1 MRVDAAEIGHNQG
14 IRRDLGIAFW
24 HTELFEGCDQESA

>member
-1 MRVDAAEIGHNQG
+1 MRVHSAQIGHDQG

-24 HTELFEGCDQESA
+24 HTEFFEGCDQEAA